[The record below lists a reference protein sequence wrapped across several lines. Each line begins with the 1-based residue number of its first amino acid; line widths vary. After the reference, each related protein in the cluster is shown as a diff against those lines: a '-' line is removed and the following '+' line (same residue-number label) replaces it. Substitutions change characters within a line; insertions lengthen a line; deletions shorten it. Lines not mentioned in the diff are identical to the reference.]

1 MQRKLRLSLAIV
13 LLLSL
18 SSPVHATAPKPGSKC
33 TKAGTTTTAA
43 GKKYTCIKSGK
54 NLVWDKGVV
63 IPVVVKTPTT
73 PVVVKTPASEVKNL
87 LSSDPRITPNS
98 GLSSLDICKT
108 EDKTP
113 DWADI
118 GKLGITNGFPR
129 ATTSV
134 YAKKQAKVLVIPMAF
149 KDWPFQVEKYQIGQI
164 LNSDFD
170 SLTRA
175 IPAVA
180 DAFKKLS
187 GNRFEIKIDVL
198 PQSEWWKLNLEMPFK
213 RDFQESNWSPL
224 LKIIDE
230 YRPQFRFDG
239 YDTFAFV
246 TGDGNSG
253 LIGGFRAEGII
264 GHPIAYSKS
273 GSFNG
278 ILLIGGLDDIGLWVH
293 ELGHS
298 LFALEDLYL
307 NSGGTNGIY
316 SRKDSGVPMN
326 WDLMANPRR
335 MQLLQWNRFLMGWL
349 VNSEVRCLT
358 DQNSTIHYL
367 TDLDTSTDPKLLA
380 INLVPGVTLAAE
392 IRGSTNQEKGLLLYT
407 IDTYIKHHEGV
418 VVTQNTLVNKGKSQ
432 TIFGWEFSVLDAN
445 SEGVLFS
452 LTKTDV
458 DKYVPPAVS
467 PVQTN
472 QGQPSSGIRITKGD
486 IVPDGPLQ
494 GKAIWNVT
502 GHESY
507 RLYVTAVDDFQK
519 VYFES
524 GIVNDASNPLV
535 IKTSGLV
542 CNKELRTITVFFS
555 KENGGGESQVI
566 ESRQLNYLPC
576 P

>member
-1 MQRKLRLSLAIV
+1 MQRKSRLALAIV

-18 SSPVHATAPKPGSKC
+18 SSPVHAAAPKAGSKC
-33 TKAGTTTTAA
+33 TKAGATTTAA

-54 NLVWDKGVV
+54 NLVWDKGFV
-63 IPVVVKTPTT
+63 IPVVVKS
-73 PVVVKTPASEVKNL
+73 PATQVKNL
-87 LSSDPRITPNS
+87 LSSDPRISPIS

-129 ATTSV
+129 ATASV

-149 KDWPFQVEKYQIGQI
+149 KDWQFQVEKYQIGQI
-164 LNSDFD
+164 LTSDFD

-175 IPAVA
+175 IPAVE

-187 GNRFEIKIDVL
+187 GNRFEVKIDVL
-198 PQSEWWKLNLEMPFK
+198 PQTEWWKLNLEMPFT
-213 RDFQESNWSPL
+213 RDNQESNWSPL
-224 LKIIDE
+224 FKIINE
-230 YRPQFRFDG
+230 YKPQFRFDG

-246 TGDGNSG
+246 AGEGAS
-253 LIGGFRAEGII
+253 LSIGSFRAEGII
-264 GHPIAYSKS
+264 GHPFANSKS

-278 ILLIGGLDDIGLWVH
+278 ILLISNLNDIGLWVH

-307 NSGGTNGIY
+307 SSGGKNDIY
-316 SRKDSGVPMN
+316 SREVSSVPTN
-326 WDLMANPRR
+326 WDLMASVRKI
-335 MQLLQWNRFLMGWL
+335 QLLEWNRFLMGWL

-367 TDLDTSTDPKLLA
+367 TDLDTSTDPKLLT
-380 INLVPGVTLAAE
+380 INLAPGVTLAAE

-407 IDTYIKHHEGV
+407 IDTYILHHEGV

-432 TIFGWEFSVLDAN
+432 TIFGWKISVLDSN

-452 LTKTDV
+452 VTKTNV

-472 QGQPSSGIRITKGD
+472 QGQPLSDIRITRGD

-494 GKAIWNVT
+494 AKATWNVT

-519 VYFES
+519 VYFDS
-524 GIVNDASNPLV
+524 GVVNDATNPLV
-535 IKTSGLV
+535 IKISGLV
-542 CNKELRTITVFFS
+542 CNKELRTVIEFFS
-555 KENGGGESQVI
+555 KKNGEGERQVTY
-566 ESRQLNYLPC
+566 SRQLNYLPC